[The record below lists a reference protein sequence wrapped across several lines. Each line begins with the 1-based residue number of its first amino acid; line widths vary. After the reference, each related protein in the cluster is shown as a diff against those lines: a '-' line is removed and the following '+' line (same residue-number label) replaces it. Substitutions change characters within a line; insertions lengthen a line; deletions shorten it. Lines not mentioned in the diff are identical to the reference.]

1 MAQFVRKRVL
11 HRLES
16 GRERER
22 ERERALAFEELYEC
36 YVSQVYAYVRYRV
49 DSATEAEDLTA
60 AIFERVLAKI
70 ETFRSD
76 ESRFAAWLWR
86 IARNAVIDHYRKQRL
101 RRHLPLQEIASPVSD
116 EPLPEEWVLREERV
130 QEIRAHLKTLSEREQ
145 EIIALKFG
153 FGLTNR
159 RIAKILRMKESTV
172 GSALHR
178 AMIKLR
184 RRMEEEKK

>member
-1 MAQFVRKRVL
+1 MTRFLGKRILRRV
-11 HRLES
+11 ES
-16 GRERER
+16 DQER
-22 ERERALAFEELYEC
+22 ERERALAFEGLYER

-49 DSATEAEDLTA
+49 DSAAEAEDLTA

-76 ESRFAAWLWR
+76 EPRFAAWLWR
-86 IARNAVIDHYRKQRL
+86 IARNAAIDHYRKQRL
-101 RRHLPLQEIASPVSD
+101 RQYLSLEEMVSPASD
-116 EPLPEEWVLREERV
+116 EPLPEEWVLCEERV
-130 QEIRAHLKTLSEREQ
+130 REIRAHLKTLAGREQ

-159 RIAKILRMKESTV
+159 RIAEVLRMKESTV
-172 GSALHR
+172 GSTLHR

-184 RRMEEEKK
+184 RKMEEERK

>member
-1 MAQFVRKRVL
+1 MVQLVRKRVL
-11 HRLES
+11 HWVES
-16 GRERER
+16 GRER
-22 ERERALAFEELYEC
+22 ERERALAFEGLYER

-49 DSATEAEDLTA
+49 DSAAEAEDLTA

-76 ESRFAAWLWR
+76 EPHFAAWLWR

-101 RRHLPLQEIASPVSD
+101 RQHLPLEEIASPASE

-130 QEIRAHLKTLSEREQ
+130 QEIRVHLKTLPEREQ

-159 RIAKILRMKESTV
+159 RIAEVLRMKESTV